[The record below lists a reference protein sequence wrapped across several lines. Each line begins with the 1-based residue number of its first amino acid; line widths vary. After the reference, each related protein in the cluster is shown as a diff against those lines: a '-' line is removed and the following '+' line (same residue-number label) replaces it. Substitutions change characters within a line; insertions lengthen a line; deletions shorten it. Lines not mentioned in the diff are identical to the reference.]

1 MSRAFPRRTL
11 QLLISLI
18 TLKRGA
24 LPSATA
30 FELHLPAIFSD
41 SGSSPALGKGTELPL
56 ATKLNALTP
65 ECSVFLARPM
75 WTKVNT
81 SLYVSEKLGSLWDA
95 LELVDIREAEMEREC
110 RQAFTIGT
118 LGLWEALDSAYLDAV
133 GPERQGGLNKK
144 ISLVDQH
151 RKPPR
156 GSVMM
161 ALAKAQWQRFVAST
175 PPYPTALFTGRG
187 IVMCAGGVKYMV
199 PALANIFVLRTIGC
213 RLPVELWS
221 LAGEQPTPK
230 LRDALS
236 LLGVTVRNYE
246 EIYPGGSQ
254 SVFSGYAMKI
264 MALLFSSFKEVLFLD
279 ADSMPIR
286 DPTYLFSIPQYK
298 QTGAVFWPDFWNAP
312 DIRDLWELLGL
323 DAPGARRPVGTHESG
338 QMLVHKER
346 GWRGVLLALFMNM
359 EKDLY
364 YPLIGGTGEGDKE
377 TYAMAYCALNLSY
390 WKVAKPLGTAG
401 WGKGSYFHGHTMAQH
416 SPGQLDPLSPVSQRP
431 VERWPSGGRGHKGD
445 VVGDRRIC
453 QDTGELLFLH
463 KNLMKWE
470 RPPPELCRSWVYLRT
485 PVSDEMRW
493 EDIIRVNPPMLT
505 LISLST

>member
-1 MSRAFPRRTL
+1 
-11 QLLISLI
+11 
-18 TLKRGA
+18 
-24 LPSATA
+24 
-30 FELHLPAIFSD
+30 
-41 SGSSPALGKGTELPL
+41 
-56 ATKLNALTP
+56 
-65 ECSVFLARPM
+65 M

-401 WGKGSYFHGHTMAQH
+401 WGK
-416 SPGQLDPLSPVSQRP
+416 
-431 VERWPSGGRGHKGD
+431 
-445 VVGDRRIC
+445 
-453 QDTGELLFLH
+453 DTGELLFLH

-505 LISLST
+505 LISLSTRAEAEEAGAPEQATGDWKKRNLLHFSFEPGKVAEANLPEVAGWDIELAVYQFLKRL